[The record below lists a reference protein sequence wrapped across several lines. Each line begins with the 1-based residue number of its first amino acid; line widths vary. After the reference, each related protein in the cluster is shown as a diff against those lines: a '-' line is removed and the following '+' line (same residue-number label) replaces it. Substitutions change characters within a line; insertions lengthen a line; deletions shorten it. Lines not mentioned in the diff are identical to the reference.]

1 MKQLVFMMV
10 ALALAVA
17 AGACREQTLTLA
29 TTTSTYDSRLLAQLL
44 PPFEAANGVTVKVVA
59 VGSGQAMALGKRGDA
74 DVLLV
79 HDPPAEEAFMAQGYG
94 ALRQRVMENDF
105 VIVGPPQDRAGIRG
119 MENGAAA
126 FARIAA
132 AQVGFV
138 SRGDESGT
146 HSKEKALWQQAL
158 VEAAARGAWYRSAGQ
173 GMGATLT
180 LADELGAYTLADRST
195 YLALRERLSLLVMV
209 ERDPILRNPY
219 SVIALDPAR
228 FPNLHHALAGKF
240 IQYLGS
246 DRGKEIIDNFGRDKY
261 GQAIFFSAR

>member
-1 MKQLVFMMV
+1 MKHRLLLMV
-10 ALALAVA
+10 ALALV
-17 AGACREQTLTLA
+17 AGACREPPLTLA
-29 TTTSTYDSRLLAQLL
+29 TTTSTYDSGLLAQLL
-44 PPFEAANGVTVKVVA
+44 PPFETATGIKVKVVA

-79 HDPPAEEAFMAQGYG
+79 HDPQKEEEFMAQGFG
-94 ALRQRVMENDF
+94 VLRQRVMENDF
-105 VIVGPPQDRAGIRG
+105 VVVGPAQDRAGIRG
-119 MENGAAA
+119 MQDAAAA

-132 AQVGFV
+132 TQAGFV

-146 HSKEKALWQQAL
+146 HSKEKALWQQAS

-209 ERDPILRNPY
+209 ERDPVLRNPY

-228 FPNLHHALAGKF
+228 FPHLQHGLAAKF

-246 DRGKEIIDNFGRDKY
+246 DQGKEIIDNFGRDKY